1 MWSVSWDFLLKR
13 TFIMPNVNDLTGK
26 NAWVCGASQG
36 IGAATALLLAQRGAQ
51 VTLIA
56 RREEALRA
64 VQNQLQ
70 AASRAIGHPLEHP
83 VLVLDLQDVS
93 ALPQGI
99 AAGLDQ
105 TPTVHIL
112 VNNTGGPPPGPILEA
127 DPAAFARAL
136 QQHVLA
142 AQYFTQALVPGMKAD
157 RYGRIINVLS
167 TSVKIPIPQL
177 GVSNTIRAA
186 MANWAKTLANEV
198 AIDGITVNN
207 VLPGFTDT
215 PRLQQIIQKRAA
227 AEKVSPDVI
236 AQRMKASVPVGRFA
250 RPEETAE
257 AIAFLA
263 SPAAAY
269 INGINL
275 PVDGGRLGSL

>member
-1 MWSVSWDFLLKR
+1 
-13 TFIMPNVNDLTGK
+13 MPNVYDLTGK

-56 RREEALRA
+56 RREDALKA
-64 VQNQLQ
+64 VQSQLK
-70 AASRAIGHPLEHP
+70 AASKALGRPLEHP
-83 VLVLDLQDVS
+83 VLVLDLQDLP
-93 ALPQGI
+93 ALQAGI
-99 AAGLDQ
+99 ARGLDH

-112 VNNTGGPPPGPILEA
+112 VNNTGGPPPGAVLEA
-127 DPAAFARAL
+127 DPEAFARAF

-142 AQYFTQALVPGMKAD
+142 AQYFTQALVPGMKAE

-167 TSVKIPIPQL
+167 TSVKVPISRL

-215 PRLQQIIQKRAA
+215 PRLQQIIQKRSA
-227 AEKVSPDVI
+227 AEKLAPETI
-236 AQRMKASVPVGRFA
+236 AQRMKSTVPVGRFA

-269 INGINL
+269 INGVNL

>member
-1 MWSVSWDFLLKR
+1 
-13 TFIMPNVNDLTGK
+13 MPNINDLNGK

-36 IGAATALLLAQRGAQ
+36 IGAATALLLAQRGAE

-56 RREEALRA
+56 RREDALKK
-64 VQNQLQ
+64 VQSQLQ
-70 AASRAIGHPLEHP
+70 SASKALGRGLEHP
-83 VLVLDLQDVS
+83 VLALDLQDLQ
-93 ALPQGI
+93 ALQQAI
-99 AAGLDQ
+99 VAGLDQ

-112 VNNTGGPPPGPILEA
+112 VNNTGGPAPGAILEA
-127 DPAAFARAL
+127 DPEAFARAL
-136 QQHVLA
+136 QQHVMA

-186 MANWAKTLANEV
+186 MANWAKTLAHEV
-198 AIDGITVNN
+198 GIDGITVNN

-227 AEKVSPDVI
+227 AEKVSPEVI
-236 AQRMKASVPVGRFA
+236 AQRMKATVPAGRFA
-250 RPEETAE
+250 QPEETAA

>member
-1 MWSVSWDFLLKR
+1 M
-13 TFIMPNVNDLTGK
+13 TNTHDLTGK

-56 RREEALRA
+56 RREDALKD
-64 VQNQLQ
+64 VQSQLQ
-70 AASRAIGHPLEHP
+70 SASKALGHRLEHP
-83 VLVLDLQDVS
+83 VLALDLQDL
-93 ALPQGI
+93 AGLREGI
-99 AAGLDQ
+99 ATGLDQ

-112 VNNTGGPPPGPILEA
+112 VNNTGGPAPGPILEA
-127 DPAAFARAL
+127 DPEAFAKAL
-136 QQHVLA
+136 NQHVLA

-157 RYGRIINVLS
+157 HYGRIINVLS
-167 TSVKIPIPQL
+167 TSVKVPIPQL

-186 MANWAKTLANEV
+186 MANWAKTLAHELGIN
-198 AIDGITVNN
+198 GITVNN

-215 PRLQQIIQKRAA
+215 PRLQHIIQKRAT
-227 AEKVSPDVI
+227 AEKVSPEVI
-236 AQRMKASVPVGRFA
+236 AQDMKATVPVGRFA
-250 RPEETAE
+250 QPEETAE

>member
-1 MWSVSWDFLLKR
+1 MLNTK
-13 TFIMPNVNDLTGK
+13 DLTGK

-56 RREEALRA
+56 RREEALKQ
-64 VQNQLQ
+64 VQSKLQ
-70 AASRAIGHPLEHP
+70 AVSKALGHPLDHG
-83 VLVLDLQDVS
+83 VLVLDLQDI
-93 ALPQGI
+93 ATLREGI
-99 AAGLDQ
+99 ALGLDQ

-112 VNNTGGPPPGPILEA
+112 INNTGGPPPGPILDA
-127 DPAAFARAL
+127 DPGAFTRAFN
-136 QQHVLA
+136 QHVLA
-142 AQYFTQALVPGMKAD
+142 AQYFVQALVPGMKAAH
-157 RYGRIINVLS
+157 YGRIINVLS
-167 TSVKIPIPQL
+167 TSVKAPIPQL

-186 MANWAKTLANEV
+186 VANWAKTLAGEM

-227 AEKVSPDVI
+227 IEKLSPEVI
-236 AQRMKASVPVGRFA
+236 AQRMQATVPVGRFA
-250 RPEETAE
+250 QPQETAE